1 MEAYKVTDGDMRN
14 SLAANGEGFGTRF
27 QGSMNCSGGDGVQQ
41 ATVNGCKSGAK
52 SYTAGLKW
60 ILNPNVQFKLNYMHT
75 KFDDAWVHYDVNGTV
90 SGSNVASTAEI
101 KKEDLVMFRTQYA
114 F

>member
-1 MEAYKVTDGDMRN
+1 M
-14 SLAANGEGFGTRF
+14 S
-27 QGSMNCSGGDGVQQ
+27 CSGGDGVHQ
-41 ATVNGCKSGAK
+41 ASVNGCKSGAK

-90 SGSNVASTAEI
+90 GTSPAGQIASTSEI
-101 KKEDLVMFRTQYA
+101 KKEDLVMFRTQYS